1 MGDSAHR
8 RDLRGER
15 GDQTTAL
22 RIGLVLHPLKRLTI
36 QLAQQQRK
44 FFVKFHNRGSFSFA
58 CDHRKGETPN
68 LITFFFTQ
76 RFKKLGKA
84 GDQIRLSEQNVD
96 GKLRAQ
102 FFTQFM

>member
-8 RDLRGER
+8 RDLRGEAS
-15 GDQTTAL
+15 DQTTAL

-44 FFVKFHNRGSFSFA
+44 FFVEFDNRGSFGFA

-76 RFKKLGKA
+76 GFKKLGKPC
-84 GDQIRLSEQNVD
+84 DQIRLSEQNVD
-96 GKLRAQ
+96 GEMHAQ
-102 FFTQFM
+102 FFAQFI